1 MVRPVTDAVLRPG
14 DVLRINVWRHPELSG
29 EFVVA
34 TDSSLVHPVYQVVKV
49 AGVPVGVV
57 KERLRVLLTAYE
69 QDAHLAIEPLFSVS
83 VEGEV
88 RQPNLYRLAQ
98 GTTIAQAIALA
109 GGPTETGRLDKVH
122 LIRRDGEIAVDLAG
136 GYSRFEGLP
145 VLSGDQVVVGRRS
158 GFNFVRDIVVPV
170 ASLTGAVAAI
180 IYASR
185 R

>member
-1 MVRPVTDAVLRPG
+1 
-14 DVLRINVWRHPELSG
+14 
-29 EFVVA
+29 
-34 TDSSLVHPVYQVVKV
+34 
-49 AGVPVGVV
+49 
-57 KERLRVLLTAYE
+57 
-69 QDAHLAIEPLFSVS
+69 
-83 VEGEV
+83 
-88 RQPNLYRLAQ
+88 
-98 GTTIAQAIALA
+98 
-109 GGPTETGRLDKVH
+109 LDKVH